1 MRVGGWG
8 GVGRIVWVGVGRRC
22 ITMRGRVGF
31 RRGVGLRM
39 VTLGLWMVSRGVG
52 KVWGRGLVPV
62 GVGWLHMATAGDRQ
76 LETVNVQSFLI
87 RVGQQSKNIGKDRS

>member
-1 MRVGGWG
+1 
-8 GVGRIVWVGVGRRC
+8 
-22 ITMRGRVGF
+22 
-31 RRGVGLRM
+31 M

-52 KVWGRGLVPV
+52 EVGGRGLVPV
-62 GVGWLHMATAGDRQ
+62 GVGWLYMAAAGDRQ